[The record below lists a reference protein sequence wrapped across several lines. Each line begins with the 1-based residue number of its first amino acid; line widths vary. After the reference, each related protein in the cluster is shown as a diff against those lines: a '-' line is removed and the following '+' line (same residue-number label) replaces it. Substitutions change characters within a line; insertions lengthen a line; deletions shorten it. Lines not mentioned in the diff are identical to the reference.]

1 MLILLLGI
9 SLLFLILGLFS
20 LTFNKHY
27 PLVDRKGLFQRFKN
41 FCYEHEYF
49 GCATTAISASFV
61 IILLIATIVV
71 GADYSQS
78 MVIDD
83 KIALYQEE
91 NQKIETSIDVTVQ
104 QYKNY
109 EQETFE
115 KCKTDPTMVLVMYPE
130 LKSNELITKQID
142 VYINNNEKIK
152 KLKGDKLACKVFGWW
167 LFFKH

>member
-9 SLLFLILGLFS
+9 GLLFLILGLFATTGEYCPPDDRKSLLKKFKHFCYNHELFGYGTTSVS
-20 LTFNKHY
+20 LT
-27 PLVDRKGLFQRFKN
+27 
-41 FCYEHEYF
+41 
-49 GCATTAISASFV
+49 SV
-61 IILLIATIVV
+61 IILLIAIIVV
-71 GADYSQS
+71 GANYSQS

-152 KLKGDKLACKVFGWW
+152 KLKGDKLAYKVYDWW